1 MEKIKVGFIGFG
13 NRGSMYG
20 QYAKENENRCE
31 IVALV
36 DRKLELLDYQ
46 SEQKTIGEFK
56 KYISKYNFDETN
68 EDLIL
73 FLYKKYSVQYDT
85 IPDGVF
91 ADGKTKAYK
100 MTYIFNLL

>member
-1 MEKIKVGFIGFG
+1 MINVESVIKIDVKKKLT
-13 NRGSMYG
+13 
-20 QYAKENENRCE
+20 YA
-31 IVALV
+31 
-36 DRKLELLDYQ
+36 ELLDYQ
-46 SEQKTIGEFK
+46 SEQKTIEVFK
-56 KYISKYNFDETN
+56 NYISKYNFDETN

-85 IPDGVF
+85 IPSGVF